1 MKLQFSNFKRRT
13 PQKSGFRIFK
23 RRVLKS
29 PAYFLENTWFRA
41 ESVLGAPT
49 FAEVAK
55 KGHRAVCLKIW
66 NLVLLWALVVG
77 IWSFGARAAE
87 TNSVLTTWL
96 NAQSDIHTWSAD
108 VTQTRVLKSL
118 TQPLT
123 AEGHVWFEAPNRFR
137 WELGHPAQT
146 IAVRDPEEMQV
157 IYPRLKRV
165 ERYPLTGDAAG
176 QWHDVMKL
184 LEAGFP
190 RSQSEMESQYNV
202 LSQNVTGDSCE
213 LTLQP
218 KSATARKMMPQ
229 IKISFSTKNNSLLST
244 ELQFADGSTM
254 RNDFKNPEL
263 NPQLDKSIFKPKIES
278 DYKIVEPFKQK

>member
-1 MKLQFSNFKRRT
+1 MKFKLSN
-13 PQKSGFRIFK
+13 
-23 RRVLKS
+23 LK
-29 PAYFLENTWFRA
+29 LI
-41 ESVLGAPT
+41 
-49 FAEVAK
+49 
-55 KGHRAVCLKIW
+55 KIW
-66 NLVLLWALVVG
+66 SVALLWSLALGV
-77 IWSFGARAAE
+77 WNFNASAAE
-87 TNSVLTTWL
+87 TNTVLSTWL
-96 NAQSDIHTWSAD
+96 NAQSAIRTWSAD

-146 IAVRDPEEMQV
+146 IAVRDPEQMLV

-176 QWHDVMKL
+176 QWRDVMKL

-190 RSQSEMESQYNV
+190 RSQSEMESQYNI
-202 LSQNVTGDSCE
+202 LSQNVTGDVCE
-213 LTLQP
+213 LALQP

-229 IKISFSTKNNSLLST
+229 IKIAFSIKDSSLRST

-254 RNDFKNPEL
+254 RNDFKNPQL
-263 NPQLDKSIFKPKIES
+263 NPQLDDSLFTPKIDS
-278 DYKIVEPFKQK
+278 DYKTVEPFKQK